1 MNKAVTAKILH
12 RSFWL
17 GILLLAYWANVFRV
31 WDIELYASH
40 APWFGLNYHEFV
52 LFQYGGMI
60 LFALGILV
68 FFLIPLLA
76 IKWTEHSEKHGD

>member
-1 MNKAVTAKILH
+1 MRTPPGKEKAENSPA
-12 RSFWL
+12 
-17 GILLLAYWANVFRV
+17 ANTP
-31 WDIELYASH
+31 SH
-40 APWFGLNYHEFV
+40 ATWFGLSYHEFV

-76 IKWTEHSEKHGD
+76 IQWVKHSENQDT

>member
-1 MNKAVTAKILH
+1 MNKALPAKILH

-17 GILLLAYWANVFRV
+17 GILLLTFWVNTFRV
-31 WDIELYASH
+31 WDVQLYTSH
-40 APWFGLNYHEFV
+40 ATWFGLSYHEFV

-76 IKWTEHSEKHGD
+76 IQWIKYSEKHGT